1 MPQKKHSLKA
11 STTCNRRHQIQGDKA
26 VLSCIE
32 EEMTRLMKE
41 GCPHEEEE
49 EEEMELYEEEPAAAA
64 PIKITVSEER
74 IREIAKVALKHFRTN
89 NKR

>member
-1 MPQKKHSLKA
+1 
-11 STTCNRRHQIQGDKA
+11 
-26 VLSCIE
+26 
-32 EEMTRLMKE
+32 MKE

-49 EEEMELYEEEPAAAA
+49 EEEMELYEEEPVAAA
-64 PIKITVSEER
+64 PIKITVSEAR